1 MEVPATQQRP
11 PRSDWRFL
19 LVVFWITSLVETAG
33 MGQVFAFLPNYLS
46 QMGVAGSDRLTFVG
60 LFSSLIF
67 VVGAPLVPLWG
78 VWADKYSRKAIIIR
92 SALVEAVVFGAIALS
107 REPWQLA
114 LSLLLVGLQ
123 LGNTGVMLAALRDV
137 TPRHR
142 IGTAIGFFGSST
154 ALGFALG
161 PIVGG
166 LIVDGLG
173 FSLSVVFAVSAG
185 ASLATA
191 LLVLLTREV
200 RPLVVPQGRVLRLAY
215 GAVRAVFTNATVR
228 RLFLIYF
235 VAFVANQMSRPFVPV
250 LIEGIAGTG
259 PGLASSI
266 GFVTGTAALMG
277 ALSSPIAGIAGDRFG
292 FRSVLVVGL
301 AGGAVALALQPW
313 LPSLPLLAL
322 AALAFV
328 AFNGIIGPMIF
339 SLLATEVPD
348 ERRSATLNLVYL
360 PLYAAGIIG
369 PATGALAASFAGL
382 LGPFS
387 LAAFVLGAS
396 ALVILSARRK

>member
-1 MEVPATQQRP
+1 
-11 PRSDWRFL
+11 
-19 LVVFWITSLVETAG
+19 
-33 MGQVFAFLPNYLS
+33 MGQVFAFLPTYVG
-46 QMGVAGSDRLTFVG
+46 QMGVSGSDRLTFVG

-92 SALVEAVVFGAIALS
+92 SALVEAVVFCAVALS

-137 TPRHR
+137 APRQR
-142 IGTAIGFFGSST
+142 IGAAIGFFGSST

-166 LIVDGLG
+166 LLVDGLG
-173 FSLSVVFAVSAG
+173 FSLSTVFAVSAA
-185 ASLATA
+185 ASVGTA
-191 LLVLLTREV
+191 LLISLTREV
-200 RPLVVPQGRVLRLAY
+200 RPAVVPQGRVVKLAY
-215 GAVRAVFTNATVR
+215 GAVRGVLTDRIVR

-235 VAFVANQMSRPFVPV
+235 VAFLANQMSRPFVPV
-250 LIEGIAGTG
+250 LIEGIVGTG

-266 GFVTGTAALMG
+266 GLVTGVAALIG
-277 ALSSPIAGIAGDRFG
+277 ALSSPIGGMSGDRFG

-301 AGGAVALALQPW
+301 GGGALALALQPW
-313 LPSLPLLAL
+313 MPSLLLLGL
-322 AALAFV
+322 AVLVFV
-328 AFNGIIGPMIF
+328 AFNGTIGPMIF

-360 PLYAAGIIG
+360 PLYAAGIVG
-369 PATGALAASFAGL
+369 PATGALTATVLGVP
-382 LGPFS
+382 GPFI
-387 LAAFVLGAS
+387 LAAAILGLS
-396 ALVILSARRK
+396 ALIVLLARRV